1 MARVSRNKPT
11 STGPG
16 SGSPRSRTAA
26 RPGERAA
33 NQRARTRPADPSSA
47 VSGATP
53 ASPVTPPRPIA
64 SRALGVTWRLLLL
77 GVVVAVI
84 AVTLAQSL
92 RVYFV
97 QAEQIAEL
105 RAEIEATRAE
115 IDELE
120 DQLARWDDPAFVEA
134 QARERL
140 GWVFPGEVGYR
151 VIGAD
156 GEPIGGDSDVF
167 ATEEETAPGLWWEK
181 MWGSVAVADQPVAE
195 PEPAATPSDDV
206 TIGVSP
212 EPSPS
217 NSEE

>member
-33 NQRARTRPADPSSA
+33 NQRTRPRPVDPGNA
-47 VSGATP
+47 ESGTTP
-53 ASPVTPPRPIA
+53 ASPATQPRPMT
-64 SRALGVTWRLLLL
+64 SRALGMTWRLLLL

-97 QAEQIAEL
+97 QAEQIAQL

-120 DQLARWDDPAFVEA
+120 DQLARWEDPAYVEA

-156 GEPIGGDSDVF
+156 GEPIGGDSAVL

>member
-1 MARVSRNKPT
+1 MPPT
-11 STGPG
+11 VP
-16 SGSPRSRTAA
+16 P
-26 RPGERAA
+26 
-33 NQRARTRPADPSSA
+33 
-47 VSGATP
+47 
-53 ASPVTPPRPIA
+53 PPRMA

-97 QAEQIAEL
+97 QSDQIAEL
-105 RAEIEATRAE
+105 RAEIETRHEQIA
-115 IDELE
+115 ELE
-120 DQLARWDDPAFVEA
+120 DKLERWEDPQFVEA

-151 VIGAD
+151 VIGVD
-156 GEPIGGDSDVF
+156 GEPIGGDSDVL
-167 ATEEETAPGLWWEK
+167 AVDETAPPGLWWEK
-181 MWGSVAVADQPVAE
+181 MWGSVATADQPAPV
-195 PEPAATPSDDV
+195 PTPTPTSDE

-217 NSEE
+217 STE

>member
-33 NQRARTRPADPSSA
+33 SQRARTRPVDPSSA
-47 VSGATP
+47 VSGGTP
-53 ASPVTPPRPIA
+53 SSPTTPPRPIA

-120 DQLARWDDPAFVEA
+120 DQLARWEDPAFVEA

-156 GEPIGGDSDVF
+156 GEPIGGDSDVL
-167 ATEEETAPGLWWEK
+167 ATDEETAPGLWWEK

-195 PEPAATPSDDV
+195 PEQAATPSDDV

>member
-33 NQRARTRPADPSSA
+33 SQRSRTRA
-47 VSGATP
+47 VAP
-53 ASPVTPPRPIA
+53 PEPEDDAAAAAPPRAMA
-64 SRALGVTWRLLLL
+64 SRALGLTWRLLVL
-77 GVVVAVI
+77 GVVVAAI

-97 QAEQIAEL
+97 QTDQIAEL
-105 RAEIEATRAE
+105 RAEIEGRQAQ

-120 DQLARWDDPAFVEA
+120 DQLSRWEDPAFVEA

-151 VIGAD
+151 VIGPD
-156 GEPIGGDSDVF
+156 GEPIGGESDVLGVDE
-167 ATEEETAPGLWWEK
+167 TEEPPALWWEK
-181 MWGSVAVADQPVAE
+181 MWGSVAVADQPLPEPTAE
-195 PEPAATPSDDV
+195 PEPSADV

-212 EPSPS
+212 QPSPS
-217 NSEE
+217 STE

>member
-33 NQRARTRPADPSSA
+33 GQRSRTRAVDPRGTASAESPTSPA
-47 VSGATP
+47 
-53 ASPVTPPRPIA
+53 TPPRVAA

-92 RVYFV
+92 RVYFA

-105 RAEIEATRAE
+105 RAEIETTRAE
-115 IDELE
+115 IDDLE
-120 DQLARWDDPAFVEA
+120 DRLARWEDPAYVEA

-140 GWVFPGEVGYR
+140 GWVFPGEIGYR
-151 VIGAD
+151 VIGPD
-156 GEPIGGDSDVF
+156 GEPIGGDSDVL
-167 ATEEETAPGLWWEK
+167 ATDEETAPGLWWEK
-181 MWGSVAVADQPVAE
+181 MWGSVATADQPVAE
-195 PEPAATPSDDV
+195 PEADPTPSDDV
-206 TIGVSP
+206 TVGVSP

-217 NSEE
+217 KSEE